1 VSQLSVLVLGVGRWG
16 RQWLEV
22 LAGRDDVTVAGTV
35 SRQQAVPG
43 PRHYTDYRQAIAE
56 SDADAVLVTLP
67 VHLHADAIVCSV
79 RAGKHVLC
87 EKPVV
92 RSRQGLAAVLAA
104 AEKQPDIVVMVA
116 QNYRRRPWA
125 IALRNLVADGSLG
138 AVGHIGL
145 RFSQP
150 ELLEGGRTDMEN
162 PLLEDMSIHHLDLL
176 RYLTGSNAAEVFA
189 REYRP
194 PWSRYRGA
202 SGVDAIITLE
212 NGIPISYTGSWAGR
226 GRNTSWD
233 GDYTIES
240 ERGVLTMTDGLF
252 SFAPSTSDDI
262 PWMPQTGP
270 GGIAPA
276 GDLESVLDMF
286 WNAVVTGAEP
296 DTSITDNSHSME
308 LLFALQ
314 DSVRLRRPV
323 HVGP

>member
-1 VSQLSVLVLGVGRWG
+1 MRQLSVLVLGVGRWG

-35 SRQQAVPG
+35 SRHQEVPG

-67 VHLHADAIVCSV
+67 VHLHADAIVRSV
-79 RAGKHVLC
+79 QAGKHVLC
-87 EKPVV
+87 EKPAV

-104 AEKQPDIVVMVA
+104 AEKRPDLVVMVA

-125 IALRNLVADGSLG
+125 IAMRSLLADGSLG

-150 ELLEGGRTDMEN
+150 ELLEGGRTDMQN

-176 RYLTGSNAAEVFA
+176 RYLTGSNAAEVYA

-194 PWSRYRGA
+194 LWSRYRGA
-202 SGVDAIITLE
+202 PCVDAIVTLE
-212 NGIPISYTGSWAGR
+212 NGLLVSYTGSWAAR

-233 GDYTIES
+233 GDYTIEC

-252 SFAPSTSDDI
+252 SFDPATGGDI
-262 PWMPQTGP
+262 PQMPGTGSAA
-270 GGIAPA
+270 IAPVS
-276 GDLESVLDMF
+276 DLERVLDVF
-286 WNAVVTGAEP
+286 QNAVVTGGEP
-296 DTSITDNSHSME
+296 DTSIADNSHSME
-308 LLFALQ
+308 LLFAVQ